1 MCQRFDVMENLEKFC
16 KILGTKNRHII
27 EKADGD
33 VPHCTAAASA
43 WPRRERAPPYRCHE
57 PPHSD
62 NQISAH

>member
-1 MCQRFDVMENLEKFC
+1 MR
-16 KILGTKNRHII
+16 I